1 MWEKGLDKIL
11 NKKLNKIL
19 NWGKANVIIIN
30 KYPRIIDEILI
41 KIIEKVNKKVEKSP
55 RKIWILKSLII
66 QIFLIFIKIKFKF
79 L

>member
-41 KIIEKVNKKVEKSP
+41 KIIEKV
-55 RKIWILKSLII
+55 
-66 QIFLIFIKIKFKF
+66 FLIFIKIKFKF